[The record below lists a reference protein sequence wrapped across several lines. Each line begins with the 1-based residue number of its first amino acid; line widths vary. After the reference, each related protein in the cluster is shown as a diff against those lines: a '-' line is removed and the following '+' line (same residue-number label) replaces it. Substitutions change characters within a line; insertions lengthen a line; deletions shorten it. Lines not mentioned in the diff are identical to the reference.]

1 MKYNRFERFCARHE
15 RWGVPNL
22 MLFVIAANVVL
33 FLLNSTV
40 YGAAFVYRWLTFIP
54 SEIARGQ
61 IWRVITF
68 VLIPNVGDIFSL
80 AISSLFYFFVGRAL
94 ENEWGRLKFTI
105 FYFTGVLLQAA
116 FAGVMSIW
124 YGNNVASYT
133 LTGAHYLNMSLFL
146 AYAVLNPDGMVRLYL
161 LIPIKMKW
169 LALIDLAYI
178 LVGVIANPFPENMF
192 PLVAILNVA
201 IFFAGKAYHTLRR
214 KNFEHSN
221 KMEFEKKTKEIK
233 KRGYTHRCIVCGKT
247 DVSNP
252 EEEFRYCS
260 QCKGYACYCS
270 EHINNH
276 THIK

>member
-40 YGAAFVYRWLTFIP
+40 YGAVFVYRWLTFIP
-54 SEIARGQ
+54 SEIAHGQ
-61 IWRVITF
+61 VWRVITF

-124 YGNNVASYT
+124 YGDKVADYT

-146 AYAVLNPDGMVRLYL
+146 AYAVLNPDGMVRLYF

-169 LALIDLAYI
+169 LAIVDLAYI
-178 LVGVIANPFPENMF
+178 LVGVILNPFPANMF

-201 IFFAGKAYHTLRR
+201 IFFAGKAFRTLRR

-221 KMEFEKKTKEIK
+221 RIDFKKKTKEIK